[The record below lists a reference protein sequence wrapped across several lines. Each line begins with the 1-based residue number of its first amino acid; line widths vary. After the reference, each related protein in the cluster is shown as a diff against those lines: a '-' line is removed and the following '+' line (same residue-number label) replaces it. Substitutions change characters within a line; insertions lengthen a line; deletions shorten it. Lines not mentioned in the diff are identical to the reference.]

1 MSKKIVIVGAGY
13 AGIEAALK
21 LNKKGKRDDLDITII
36 DRNPFHTLLTEIH
49 EVAGNRVGEDAVKIP
64 LKDIFRDTHV
74 NLVVDNIESYDFQG
88 KKVVSAGHEYHY
100 DYLIMSIGS
109 TPNYFGIQ
117 GLEEHGFPLWSVD
130 DAITVREHIERCF
143 IQAETETDAERRK
156 RLLTFVV
163 GGAGFT
169 GVEMIGEL
177 AQWAKKLCRQ
187 YNVSRKEV
195 RLIIVDM
202 LSCVLSN
209 LCEKC
214 CVKAHKYLEKIG
226 VEVVLQTAIKEVTP
240 DCIMLGENRVD
251 TNTLIWAAG
260 VRSALDVEKTDL
272 DKGQGRRL
280 VVDEYCR
287 TKYQNVYAI
296 GDVGALKDE
305 KDKPYPAMVETA
317 LQTAEGAA
325 ANILNDIRGKE
336 PEPIKVKLHGVMVS
350 IGNYYA
356 VADLMGVRPGRW
368 ISLIMKYIVNMHYL
382 NGIMGLKGIWNY
394 LQDEILHRRQ
404 HKRFLQRNY
413 TKTVQGW
420 WLVPL
425 RLFLG
430 WSWFYEGLKKVQE
443 GWFTSPKLAAF
454 LGYSAS
460 GADAASTATGAAPA
474 ATAAVNA
481 VSSATQAAANVANAV
496 SSATQ
501 AVAGA
506 APAVTEKLLNID
518 LGFLGF
524 FLERTGSSAPLVF
537 RVKFFIVDWIVNGW
551 VLATD
556 GWSMFF
562 QVFIVI
568 LELIVGLAIFSGTLT
583 FLSSIVSLGLL
594 AMFMTTTGM
603 YDTSWWMLFAGI
615 AVAAGAGRAFG
626 LDHWVLPYFGRV
638 WDATKKNGRLTLIF
652 GRSKKSRKR

>member
-1 MSKKIVIVGAGY
+1 MAKKIVIVGAGY

-21 LNKKGKRDDLDITII
+21 LNKKGRKDGLEITII

-64 LKDIFRDTHV
+64 LKDIFGSTRV
-74 NLVVDNIESYDFQG
+74 NVITDEIESYDFNG
-88 KKVVSAGHEYHY
+88 KKLVSADREYPY
-100 DYLIMSIGS
+100 DYLILSIGS

-117 GLEEHGFPLWSVD
+117 GLEENGFPLWSVS
-130 DAITVREHIERCF
+130 DAITIREHIERCF
-143 IQAETETDAERRK
+143 IEAETETDAARRK

-177 AQWAKKLCRQ
+177 AQWTKKLCRQ
-187 YNVSRKEV
+187 YNVGREEI

-209 LCEKC
+209 LCEQC
-214 CVKAHKYLEKIG
+214 CVKAHRYMAEKLG
-226 VEVVLQTAIKEVTP
+226 VEIMLKTAVKEVTP
-240 DCIMLGENRVD
+240 DYIMLGENRVD
-251 TNTLIWAAG
+251 TRTLIWAAG
-260 VRSALDVEKTDL
+260 IRSSLDVEKTDL
-272 DKGQGRRL
+272 DKGPGRRL

-287 TKYQNVYAI
+287 TKYENVYAI
-296 GDVGALKDE
+296 GDVGALADE
-305 KDKPYPAMVETA
+305 KQKPYPAMVETA

-325 ANILNDIRGKE
+325 ANILNEIRGKE
-336 PEPIKVKLHGVMVS
+336 LEPVKVKMHGVMVS
-350 IGNYYA
+350 IGNYFA
-356 VADLMGVRPGRW
+356 VADLMGMRPGRW
-368 ISLIMKYIVNMHYL
+368 ISLIMKYMVNMHYL
-382 NGIMGLKGIWNY
+382 YGIMGFKGIWNY
-394 LQDEILHRRQ
+394 LQDELLHRRQ

-413 TKTVQGW
+413 TKTVQAW

-454 LGYSAS
+454 LGHASA
-460 GADAASTATGAAPA
+460 GADATSAATGAANAAPA
-474 ATAAVNA
+474 VTVAV
-481 VSSATQAAANVANAV
+481 NAV

-524 FLERTGSSAPLVF
+524 FLERTGSGAPLVF
-537 RVKFFIVDWIVNGW
+537 RVKFFIIDWILNGW

-562 QVFIVI
+562 QVLIVI
-568 LELIVGLAIFSGTLT
+568 LELLVGLAIFSGTFT
-583 FLSSIVSLGLL
+583 FLSSVVSLGLL
-594 AMFMTTTGM
+594 AMFMTSTGM
-603 YDTSWWMLFAGI
+603 YDTTWWMLFAGI

-626 LDHWVLPYFGRV
+626 LDHWVLPYLGRV
-638 WDATKKNGRLTLIF
+638 WDSTKKNGKLTLTF
-652 GRSKKSRKR
+652 GRFKKK

>member
-1 MSKKIVIVGAGY
+1 MSKKIIIAGAGY

-21 LNKKGKRDDLDITII
+21 LYKKGRRDDIEITVI

-49 EVAGNRVGEDAVKIP
+49 EVAGSRVGEDAVKIS
-64 LKDIFRDTHV
+64 LKDIFRNTRV
-74 NLVVDNIESYDFQG
+74 NVVVDNIESYDFKG
-88 KKVVSAGHEYHY
+88 KKVVSQKHEYPY
-100 DYLIMSIGS
+100 DYLVMSIGS
-109 TPNYFGIQ
+109 TPNYFGIK
-117 GLEEHGFPLWSVD
+117 GLEENGLPLWSVS
-130 DAITVREHIERCF
+130 DAVKIREHIERCF
-143 IQAETETDAERRK
+143 TEAETETDAVSRK

-177 AQWAKKLCRQ
+177 AQWTKKLCRQ
-187 YNVSRKEV
+187 YNVSRSEV

-202 LSCVLSN
+202 LSCVLST

-226 VEVVLQTAIKEVTP
+226 VEVILQTAVKEVTR
-240 DCIMLGENRVD
+240 DYVMLGEKRVD

-260 VRSALDVEKTDL
+260 IRSSLDVEKTDL
-272 DKGQGRRL
+272 DKGPGRRL
-280 VVDEYCR
+280 TVDEFCR
-287 TKYQNVYAI
+287 TKYSNVYAI
-296 GDVGALKDE
+296 GDVGALTN
-305 KDKPYPAMVETA
+305 DKGKAYPAMVETA

-325 ANILNDIRGKE
+325 ANILAGIRGKE
-336 PEPIKVKLHGVMVS
+336 PEPVKVKMHGVMVS
-350 IGNYYA
+350 IGNYFA

-368 ISLIMKYIVNMHYL
+368 ISLIMKYVVNMHYL
-382 NGIMGLKGIWNY
+382 YGIMGFKGIWNY

-413 TKTVQGW
+413 TKTVQAW

-430 WSWFYEGLKKVQE
+430 WSWFYEGLKKVLE
-443 GWFTSPKLAAF
+443 GWFTTPKLASF
-454 LGYSAS
+454 LGYGTDAAS
-460 GADAASTATGAAPA
+460 GATGTAGAAADAA
-474 ATAAVNA
+474 NA
-481 VSSATQAAANVANAV
+481 VSSATQTAANVANAV

-524 FLERTGSSAPLVF
+524 FLERTGSGSPLVF
-537 RVKFFIVDWIVNGW
+537 RIKFFLVDWIVKGW

-568 LELIVGLAIFSGTLT
+568 LELLVGLAIFSGTFT
-583 FLSSIVSLGLL
+583 FLSSIVSLGLI
-594 AMFMTTTGM
+594 AMFLTTTGM
-603 YDTSWWMLFAGI
+603 YDTTWWMLFAGI

-626 LDHWVLPYFGRV
+626 LDHWVLPYLGRA
-638 WDATKKNGRLTLIF
+638 WDATRKNGRLTLTF
-652 GRSKKSRKR
+652 GKFSKKR